1 MQTRTRLKSRTRPLE
16 KKNINLFHWPAVQR
30 VHAARWQG
38 PGAARVCLVQLED
51 GRQGHSSGHRRGRPR
66 YRHQG
71 RVARHQLRYVPLD
84 LISFFFNL
92 VSFFTCSLKKGHVP
106 VMGESHGLD
115 LSNHPEPQL
124 NCRRMVEG
132 IRRQPWSFRYS
143 TQISCAFRSNL
154 IESTRLARWNSV
166 NAGSWRDPT
175 KMGNETRQW
184 IVKTRSGK
192 PNESVEKVDVET
204 SKMENDT
211 MIEANYNVMK
221 GRENLSKT
229 RLKPIKSCATSE
241 HQRIIS
247 ENRNPAE
254 PNNQQ
259 NGD

>member
-1 MQTRTRLKSRTRPLE
+1 
-16 KKNINLFHWPAVQR
+16 
-30 VHAARWQG
+30 
-38 PGAARVCLVQLED
+38 
-51 GRQGHSSGHRRGRPR
+51 
-66 YRHQG
+66 
-71 RVARHQLRYVPLD
+71 
-84 LISFFFNL
+84 
-92 VSFFTCSLKKGHVP
+92 
-106 VMGESHGLD
+106 
-115 LSNHPEPQL
+115 
-124 NCRRMVEG
+124 
-132 IRRQPWSFRYS
+132 
-143 TQISCAFRSNL
+143 
-154 IESTRLARWNSV
+154 
-166 NAGSWRDPT
+166 
-175 KMGNETRQW
+175 MGNETRQW